1 MNEVSRSTSNVNPT
15 HTRIIVTLSQGMVVA
30 SPLEV
35 QGILKQGAAVLSA
48 NNFLLGVLES
58 STNVFRSLRPVSFF
72 CDMGWPSGHGQVT
85 NPGHPLVCHGQVAAH
100 RKAVVGQGALC
111 AI

>member
-1 MNEVSRSTSNVNPT
+1 MGDDQLKDTLRHLVSV
-15 HTRIIVTLSQGMVVA
+15 IVTLSQGMVLA
-30 SPLEV
+30 SPIEV

-58 STNVFRSLRPVSFF
+58 STNVFRSLRPVSFT

>member
-1 MNEVSRSTSNVNPT
+1 MGDDQLKDTLRHLVSV
-15 HTRIIVTLSQGMVVA
+15 IVTLSQGMVLA
-30 SPLEV
+30 SPIEV